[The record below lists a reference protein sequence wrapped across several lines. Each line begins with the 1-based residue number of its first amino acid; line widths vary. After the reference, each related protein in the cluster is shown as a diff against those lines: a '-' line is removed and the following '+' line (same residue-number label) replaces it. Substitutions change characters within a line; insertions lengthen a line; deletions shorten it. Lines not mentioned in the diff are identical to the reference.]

1 VIGDGLVDELQDLR
15 FNGIGRWQDVAGEA
29 EGAFHDEGIGWHPC
43 GGRYAAGGAEFVIAG
58 VEEAGAVM
66 GIEDMEHART
76 GDVTGGEEGEEKL
89 FPGQGLVEIDDEQSI
104 TRDAVSRLQEMGR
117 DGAAEDLLVSCDV
130 IGMSVRDEG
139 LRLGVARI
147 EPEVG
152 IGEMQFLS
160 GAETDFVG

>member
-1 VIGDGLVDELQDLR
+1 
-15 FNGIGRWQDVAGEA
+15 
-29 EGAFHDEGIGWHPC
+29 
-43 GGRYAAGGAEFVIAG
+43 
-58 VEEAGAVM
+58 M